1 MGGGLVQE
9 LGYPEEGGLQ
19 NGKQR
24 RKEYHP
30 KKKKKKT
37 EELFVAL
44 NDMTF
49 QMEWAY
55 PFARKRSNPK

>member
-1 MGGGLVQE
+1 MGNK
-9 LGYPEEGGLQ
+9 EGRNTIQ
-19 NGKQR
+19 
-24 RKEYHP
+24 